1 MNTYFLTH
9 FEHTKISNEK
19 WLLRSPRP
27 EENTILNI
35 SHISKISLKINHF
48 QLHSEK
54 IATAYSQKTRFEWN
68 TNKGEQNVNKRGAGE
83 PLKLMGPKVGFP

>member
-9 FEHTKISNEK
+9 FKHTKVSNEK

-27 EENTILNI
+27 DENTILNI
-35 SHISKISLKINHF
+35 SHISKISLKINNF

-54 IATAYSQKTRFEWN
+54 IATVYSQKTRLESN
-68 TNKGEQNVNKRGAGE
+68 TKK
-83 PLKLMGPKVGFP
+83 M

>member
-54 IATAYSQKTRFEWN
+54 IATAYSQKTRLES
-68 TNKGEQNVNKRGAGE
+68 NKKKR
-83 PLKLMGPKVGFP
+83 